1 VNVAFA
7 GLRLARIKRAS
18 NFLSMA
24 VLLSIINTRIVK
36 IKEDDLPP
44 LLPVNSDIQIRY
56 PETDKC

>member
-1 VNVAFA
+1 
-7 GLRLARIKRAS
+7 
-18 NFLSMA
+18 MA